1 MAEPYFLS
9 HLRKIW
15 SRAKIKKTNERSA
28 EQSRRANSI
37 RPPFSALFLTGEAPS
52 SRKSQ
57 QPKVAMFLTGEY
69 IDTLCGFVFLERGV
83 DSYFLRGA
91 DSSAVV
97 ECVPEREKTNPTKKK
112 NKSQK
117 KGGMRQQQ
125 LSDKSYKQTKIFF
138 FFL

>member
-15 SRAKIKKTNERSA
+15 SRAKIKKPTSA
-28 EQSRRANSI
+28 RQSRADERTRSV
-37 RPPFSALFLTGEAPS
+37 PPFSALFLTGEAPS

-57 QPKVAMFLTGEY
+57 QPKVAIFLTGEY
-69 IDTLCGFVFLERGV
+69 IGTLCGFVFLERGV

>member
-1 MAEPYFLS
+1 
-9 HLRKIW
+9 
-15 SRAKIKKTNERSA
+15 
-28 EQSRRANSI
+28 
-37 RPPFSALFLTGEAPS
+37 
-52 SRKSQ
+52 
-57 QPKVAMFLTGEY
+57 V
-69 IDTLCGFVFLERGV
+69 
-83 DSYFLRGA
+83 